1 MSRPLSELSLDQQYS
16 SSADSESF
24 EHYYDTYSTLV
35 PTSAGPGSDFYTS
48 ENLYLW
54 QDVDGIYHW
63 ADASAARSDSCL
75 GYSSPSYYVS
85 ALSSEAIPPSN
96 YCGYRLGDLEDP
108 SQPATAQENSYI
120 FHLAQQFRNGSARPQ
135 LQDHRSSIA
144 RASDNF
150 LAQASSIFSD
160 GHSSLRR
167 GTTLDYRPSIPH
179 PSSSQRDPRPPSRK
193 RSRESLDEASY
204 HVKDG
209 DNAHLSSLPT
219 ATDACRL
226 PQPHTTTMPSQGL
239 PSFSV
244 RLPHLGDAT
253 TSLNADSHTRE
264 HESRLRP
271 EERCAI
277 PVPKSMSNKRVH
289 RSTEEL
295 VRQESTILSMPTTTW
310 SIPDDQVMKEA
321 KKPGEQKKQALACLF
336 CRERKIAC
344 GRPPAHNPDQ
354 TCNQC
359 ARRRIKCEYPT
370 ESRRG
375 QHKRRRKPM
384 EGEPTSQSAVRTNST
399 SSVASTTTA
408 SSSTKLTTTTPP
420 A

>member
-1 MSRPLSELSLDQQYS
+1 MSPPLSELSLDQQYS
-16 SSADSESF
+16 APAATESF
-24 EHYYDTYSTLV
+24 EQYYDTYSSLIV
-35 PTSAGPGSDFYTS
+35 PTGAGPVSDFYTS
-48 ENLYLW
+48 ENLYMW
-54 QDVDGIYHW
+54 QDMDGIYHW
-63 ADASAARSDSCL
+63 ADASVTRSDSCL
-75 GYSSPSYYVS
+75 GYSSPSYYTS
-85 ALSSEAIPPSN
+85 AFSSEAIH
-96 YCGYRLGDLEDP
+96 RLTTVVTDM
-108 SQPATAQENSYI
+108 
-120 FHLAQQFRNGSARPQ
+120 FRNGSGRSQ
-135 LQDHRSSIA
+135 VQDHRSSIA

-160 GHSSLRR
+160 GHTPLRR
-167 GTTLDYRPSIPH
+167 GSTLDYRPSITHQTSP
-179 PSSSQRDPRPPSRK
+179 QRDPRPPSRK
-193 RSRESLDEASY
+193 RSRELLDEGSY
-204 HVKDG
+204 RVKEED
-209 DNAHLSSLPT
+209 DNAHPSSLPT
-219 ATDACRL
+219 ANDACRL
-226 PQPHTTTMPSQGL
+226 PQPHMIVPSQAL

-244 RLPHLGDAT
+244 RIPHLVDAT
-253 TSLNADSHTRE
+253 TSLGAESHARE

-271 EERCAI
+271 EERCMI
-277 PVPKSMSNKRVH
+277 PVPKPTSNKRVH

-295 VRQESTILSMPTTTW
+295 VRQESTIPSMPTTW
-310 SIPDDQVMKEA
+310 SIPDDQVNKGA

-384 EGEPTSQSAVRTNST
+384 EGETASQSAVRTNSA
-399 SSVASTTTA
+399 SSVASSTA
-408 SSSTKLTTTTPP
+408 SSSTTLTTTTPP